1 MKKDKKSLAA
11 FVGASIVTSL
21 SAGVVN
27 AAENPFVLKDMAQ
40 GYMQVAEVVP
50 FSGQAAAPAAKPAEA
65 AKPAA
70 EMKCG
75 AEMMKGNPEMKC
87 GASMMKGMFH
97 WTWGCLKQKIKVM
110 LGCKGTEKC

>member
-70 EMKCG
+70 E
-75 AEMMKGNPEMKC
+75 KGSNRSEEGSRRVPLRDPPEYF
-87 GASMMKGMFH
+87 SYSR
-97 WTWGCLKQKIKVM
+97 
-110 LGCKGTEKC
+110 